1 MKRLIAL
8 FVLLS
13 GTFTVSARGQL
24 LNFDFTMTSQSYYDY
39 SNNYSFTEPETYTLM
54 GKIIGLQN
62 NASSAPEDVLITSNS
77 FPDHGGLT
85 GFDQNPYSLDAHSF
99 TEAGEFIVS
108 NGAIV
113 GTSNGGVSYNYLSQT
128 PLYSGAYG
136 PGNSDIWDNFYFNA
150 VSEADGTDG
159 AAGIT
164 NVNGQNGGSGLF
176 YSNAA
181 FYGGEED
188 YNTEGFSGSTYTLDV
203 PEPSMWFPS
212 LSAIGAVF
220 YLRGRGKETRVNCAA

>member
-108 NGAIV
+108 NYI
-113 GTSNGGVSYNYLSQT
+113 
-128 PLYSGAYG
+128 
-136 PGNSDIWDNFYFNA
+136 
-150 VSEADGTDG
+150 
-159 AAGIT
+159 
-164 NVNGQNGGSGLF
+164 
-176 YSNAA
+176 
-181 FYGGEED
+181 
-188 YNTEGFSGSTYTLDV
+188 
-203 PEPSMWFPS
+203 PEPMVPVTATSGIISILTPFPKQTVRT
-212 LSAIGAVF
+212 AQPV
-220 YLRGRGKETRVNCAA
+220 